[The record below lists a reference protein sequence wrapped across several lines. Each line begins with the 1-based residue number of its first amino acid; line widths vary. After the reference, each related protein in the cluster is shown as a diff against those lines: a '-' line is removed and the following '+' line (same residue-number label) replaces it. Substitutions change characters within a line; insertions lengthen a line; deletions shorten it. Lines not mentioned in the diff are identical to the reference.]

1 MWHGVVDSI
10 GERLSVVTDLFSG
23 DGNLEV
29 LAKIEYGDRE
39 ISVISQLNTNYIKNK
54 MSYRPTLHII
64 TGHCG
69 LNKHLYTI
77 KTKIWPN

>member
-39 ISVISQLNTNYIKNK
+39 ISVVWF
-54 MSYRPTLHII
+54 RII
-64 TGHCG
+64 
-69 LNKHLYTI
+69 
-77 KTKIWPN
+77 